1 MRIAIPK
8 GRLFECVMQVL
19 RDSGMH
25 FQIFDPRNYTLETS
39 VSGVSGK
46 IVKVRAIPQLIA
58 LQNFDVGFCGLD
70 LVREADY
77 ENVIPIFDLGLQP
90 VELVVAVHAS
100 QIDIIKDPPR
110 RPLLIATEYE
120 HIASEWALEHN
131 LAHIV
136 IQTYGST
143 EGYAPQDADIVFD
156 CRETGVTLGANGLVV
171 IVHIMK
177 STTYLVANRDMSQ
190 ERKEEIEILVG
201 QLKSRK
207 GVSI

>member
-77 ENVIPIFDLGLQP
+77 ENVIPIFDL
-90 VELVVAVHAS
+90 
-100 QIDIIKDPPR
+100 
-110 RPLLIATEYE
+110 
-120 HIASEWALEHN
+120 
-131 LAHIV
+131 
-136 IQTYGST
+136 
-143 EGYAPQDADIVFD
+143 
-156 CRETGVTLGANGLVV
+156 
-171 IVHIMK
+171 
-177 STTYLVANRDMSQ
+177 
-190 ERKEEIEILVG
+190 
-201 QLKSRK
+201 
-207 GVSI
+207 